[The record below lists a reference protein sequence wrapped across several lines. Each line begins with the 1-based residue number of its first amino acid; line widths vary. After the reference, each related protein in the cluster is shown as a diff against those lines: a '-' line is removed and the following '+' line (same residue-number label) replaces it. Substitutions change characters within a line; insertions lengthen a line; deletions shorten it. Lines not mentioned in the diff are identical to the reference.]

1 MQRQL
6 LTVEESRE
14 IKGRGVCITPFLSH
28 DQMPEPPWL
37 RFARIECP
45 DGQTGYARLR
55 SELIYDATS
64 LEKFYYACFLKNTLE
79 QNVPAGATIWILDDS
94 ENALLALALFLAAIA
109 LLLVYRAVMSEALT
123 LLAGF
128 ILFALIVGFVATL
141 QGRLVHILPWRQAVR
156 RTLALLVISPIALGI
171 GGLLANWWFG

>member
-14 IKGRGVCITPFLSH
+14 IKGRGVCITPFLTH
-28 DQMPEPPWL
+28 DQMPEPRWL
-37 RFARIECP
+37 QFARIECP
-45 DGQTGYARLR
+45 DGKTGYARLR

-64 LEKFYYACFLKNTLE
+64 PEKFYYACFLKNRLE
-79 QNVPAGATIWILDDS
+79 QDVPAGATIWTLDDR
-94 ENALLALALFLAAIA
+94 ENTLLTYGLFLAAIA

-128 ILFALIVGFVATL
+128 ILLVLIVAFMATL
-141 QGRLVHILPWRQAVR
+141 QGRLVHILPWWQALR
-156 RTLALLVISPIALGI
+156 RTLALLVIAPIALGI